1 MKGTVVS
8 TWVETSK
15 VTYGQSSTEKAMEA
29 VGWPPNRIFLI
40 SEDIPDDTVK
50 EFIKVLAKDNQV
62 TAKEV
67 WRSMGLGN
75 INMFSKIYPAF
86 FEKENLYSFL
96 ASLYDIH
103 EIVKKNIPGATPPYI
118 DIKPSSSHDAIFVY
132 ESPRMME
139 EYLYGLLEGAQIHFG
154 EKLKIEKLSSEG
166 NRIEL
171 KLTFEKQIYNKRS
184 YLASKVLSLGI
195 AKRADLKI
203 LFGTVFAGL
212 IGTLVT
218 IPISSKYVSVFLM
231 LALSGLGSF
240 IAANRV
246 MAPLGSIKRQLG
258 NFMDKVYT
266 EQLEMSSFDEFDEIG
281 VMLEEY
287 RQELIGDFIAFK
299 GITDEMEMFTQAIR
313 DIADN
318 MNRTSSDI
326 STSVEQIAVGAVSQA
341 EETEIVSGVLNNNVA
356 TLQDIT
362 GKQDN
367 SRVELEAVADN
378 IRHNST
384 DLEASVQSLQDVSN
398 QFADVKQESV
408 DLRDKVSDIE
418 SIITTVTSIAEQT
431 NLLALNASI
440 EAARAGEQGR
450 GFAVVANE
458 IRELAEGS
466 KSAVDSISQLLEQ
479 FTGQIT
485 SLGEKVDQ
493 QYNVLL
499 AQGEALNAVAVE
511 SNEADVRL
519 QDVSG
524 VTVSMSKELVEEAE
538 KIERIFEQMEAL
550 VSIAE
555 ENSAVSE
562 EVSSN
567 VTVYISQIE
576 ELTNNMAEFQ
586 KTANIFR
593 ADLKEYNI

>member
-15 VTYGQSSTEKAMEA
+15 VTYGQDSTEKAMKA
-29 VGWPPNRIFLI
+29 VGWSPNKIFLI
-40 SEDIPDDTVK
+40 SEDIADDTVK
-50 EFIKVLAKDNQV
+50 EFINVLARDNKI

-103 EIVKKNIPGATPPYI
+103 EIIKKNISGATPPYI
-118 DIKPSSSHDAIFVY
+118 DIKPSSSHDAIFIY

-139 EYLYGLLEGAQIHFG
+139 EYLYGLLEGAQVHFG
-154 EKLKIEKLSSEG
+154 EKLQIEKLSSEG

-184 YLASKVLSLGI
+184 YFASKVLSLGI

-212 IGTLVT
+212 IGTLIT

-246 MAPLGSIKRQLG
+246 MAPLASIKRQLG

-266 EQLEMSSFDEFDEIG
+266 EQLDMSSFDEFDEIG

-299 GITDEMEMFTQAIR
+299 GITDEMEIFTQAIR

-341 EETEIVSGVLNNNVA
+341 EETEVVSGVLNNNVA

-378 IRHNST
+378 IRNNST
-384 DLEASVQSLQDVSN
+384 NLESSVESLQDVSN

-499 AQGEALNAVAVE
+499 TQGEALNAVAVE

-524 VTVSMSKELVEEAE
+524 VTVNMSRELVEEAG

-593 ADLKEYNI
+593 SDLKEYNI